1 MRFRVLRIRKREG
14 EESSVIRITSSSGQV
29 IEKYYSQVEESA
41 GYFLKNSLENVLAE
55 FDNVETNQKVS
66 VLVELL
72 TNLMKQ

>member
-1 MRFRVLRIRKREG
+1 M
-14 EESSVIRITSSSGQV
+14 

-41 GYFLKNSLENVLAE
+41 GYFLKNSLETVLSE
-55 FDNVETNQKVS
+55 FDSVETNQKVS